1 MIDFQIDFP
10 ANLLSA
16 VQALSNLRPGL
27 KKHAQERL
35 VLSRALRQYR
45 TPSNHHLRRA
55 LRLSWIRAATTVVE
69 HRLEWAGRNPSSE
82 PALRVVAFQSRFDIA
97 SKKVLNVA
105 CNQDSGEDI
114 GASPIDASLDE
125 LLEYLPHHLMGQKLK
140 NGVANFGTTLSELTG
155 WKIDE
160 LPEIILEDGREGIA
174 LDGGEHRNFGQ
185 LLFDEFARVI
195 QDPTYYPE
203 AGTSFHAVQQGA
215 LKKLMASLKE
225 EVSNELPDKVAAR
238 VVQEVLARL
247 ENDLLARF
255 MENSGGTIS
264 KKDGIFGP
272 HQDQLGQKNL
282 ATADWHTPA
291 QDRTVCFAG
300 YRNLR
305 GGDHVFD
312 GIADQ
317 LSRQASRLTENETI
331 VPMTWDFTLSATR
344 ETDRGGYA
352 RTDAWA
358 TLNNRIVGGVLI
370 LSKDLG
376 PAIDS
381 DSFFLDS
388 VAARDWLAPKG
399 PVADVLGRRPVELH
413 ASYQTGG
420 IPITYESRFALE
432 CLIRGK
438 PLLVVAPE
446 SLIAGSKPLLNLLKF
461 LQKQGITCITYTEA
475 EGSTAWAD
483 DFLSSLP
490 GVMSDELPNPYRGLD
505 YYQISD
511 AESFVGRDPET
522 AHAVTLLREAVEEKR
537 GLLLGVT
544 GPSGSGKSSFLRARV
559 AAQAMKELSLTAL
572 ELRPTDFRV
581 PEEAKIR
588 CLPHLCAKI
597 AALIGVE
604 APGVLVGTQA
614 IPTSGHLPRFKTWL
628 DRAIKGG
635 NLRPILICLDQF
647 EEILDDL
654 TEGVHEGEW
663 RALTDV
669 VTYLAQIHG
678 WPVVF
683 TLEDSRKDRFE
694 RMKDSLG
701 FGDSRMLELHTD
713 TAFYRKI
720 IIQPFQDARI
730 DLDSGIVQE
739 LLDEVDAQRKHATTS
754 SSSPL
759 PLLALRLYT
768 LFRELSP
775 RAPKA
780 AQRSSLVQEFSRL
793 LVTRADLHG
802 TSLALGDVIA
812 DLAETAWVVGCGGNE
827 ADDLGTFLRPL
838 VRISFDPHRPEEA
851 KLVLQ
856 SVRGRGYRNE
866 QLLQAEFRRRR
877 VLVPSEGG
885 LRLVHEAVIRRWPRA
900 RAWFEEARAE
910 LEKEATFRADALR
923 WLEEGEPL
931 FDTEAAK
938 EKEEDMGLAVRI
950 LAANLRDWSPAE
962 RPHLDAEIEVL
973 RRYAIE
979 VFRGSRTPGALVK
992 PNRPSG
998 THVHLAASYGLND
1011 HLKTFLEIDSNCVNL
1026 TSKEKN
1032 RTPLMNA
1039 AWGHL
1044 STVELLLEAGA
1055 DPQARDNDGFCSLDA
1070 AVWAGRADIVEVIL
1084 KRVNPEDWGSNR
1096 HNPLIG
1102 AAGLGRID
1110 IAEMLTTRGFRHD
1123 QPTPHNRTPLH
1134 QAAMKDN
1141 LKNFQY
1147 FLRYGN
1153 LAARWA
1159 TEAKLDERNSV
1170 QGKEEGNASWN
1181 RSNLSTGLTPLHIAA
1196 ANGCQ
1201 AIVSH
1206 ILSLEEGFALLEDP
1220 GEGETP
1226 FMLAAWHHRYHL
1238 VTQLLAVTENP
1249 NHVSTRPRVN
1259 GYNALH
1265 LALAAYHSNPE
1276 EASAHLKRTTRGTVE
1291 ALLQSPDIDVMAKT
1305 ADGKTAW
1312 QMASGLAEVQRA
1324 IAAHPRAS
1332 VEALKQFRE
1341 EEALEE
1347 LREALFDAVLNN
1359 DKAKF
1364 SATFAAIE
1372 PGVHVDIQKS
1382 VDGESEFLGNLM
1394 IDRGWI
1400 SELTEL
1406 IASGGID
1413 PWRSEAGY
1421 PGLYGDAIEKGA
1433 EEVIISIERTMPETI
1448 PGRIMRRIL
1457 LAFGNA
1463 GAQIDA
1469 RDPTIRDK
1477 VVSRISGSEL
1487 NEMLFY
1493 SARMGDAGIYER
1505 LMAKG
1510 ADPTRVDG
1518 WGRTAMNV
1526 ASEALRMEMGLLTSI
1541 GADAGLGGNSVFH
1554 PDDEGWHPLDALSSA
1569 EVLRSSGLSWDGHL
1583 VCLGRALP
1591 FYPDSSVRLI
1601 RVKNL
1606 GESSP
1611 NQFFYWLKDGEKVF
1625 RLNGSSPPIHE
1636 FNAKHTPE
1644 LSGKRAMEY
1653 LEFFCFFVRGKDGP
1667 FYLIDGRDAPY
1678 LPESCKGKI
1687 DSESICSTAFRRVY
1701 RAPQHFGITDDGKHR
1716 ISALMYYS
1724 NAMFIADF
1732 LVHPSGM
1739 VEMLADWPVA
1749 SGLPDKIDAPI

>member
-16 VQALSNLRPGL
+16 VRALSNLRPGL

-69 HRLEWAGRNPSSE
+69 HRLEWAGRNPGSE
-82 PALRVVAFQSRFDIA
+82 PALRVIAFQSRFGLA
-97 SKKVLNVA
+97 SRKVLNVA

-125 LLEYLPHHLMGQKLK
+125 LLEYLPDHLIGQKLQS
-140 NGVANFGTTLSELTG
+140 GVANFGATLSELTG

-174 LDGGEHRNFGQ
+174 LNGGEHRNFGQ

-195 QDPTYYPE
+195 QDPAYYPE
-203 AGTSFHAVQQGA
+203 AGASFHAVQQGA

-225 EVSNELPDKVAAR
+225 EISNELPEKVAAR

-247 ENDLLARF
+247 ENDLLVRF
-255 MENSGGTIS
+255 TENSGGTIS
-264 KKDGIFGP
+264 KNDGILGP
-272 HQDQLGQKNL
+272 HQDQLSQKNL

-291 QDRTVCFAG
+291 QDRTVCLAG
-300 YRNLR
+300 YRNLP

-312 GIADQ
+312 GVADQ
-317 LSRQASRLTENETI
+317 LSRQASRLTENEAI
-331 VPMTWDFTLSATR
+331 VPMTWDFTLSAMR
-344 ETDRGGYA
+344 ETDRGSYA

-358 TLNNRIVGGVLI
+358 TLNMRIVGGVLI
-370 LSKDLG
+370 LSRDLG

-381 DSFFLDS
+381 DSVFLDS
-388 VAARDWLAPKG
+388 VAARGWLAPEG
-399 PVADVLGRRPVELH
+399 PVVDVLDRRPIELR
-413 ASYQTGG
+413 ASYQAGG

-446 SLIAGSKPLLNLLKF
+446 GLIAGSKPLFNLLEF
-461 LQKQGITCITYTEA
+461 LQKQEITCISYTEA
-475 EGSTAWAD
+475 EGSTAWAE
-483 DFLSSLP
+483 DFVVNLP
-490 GVMSDELPNPYRGLD
+490 GVISDELPNPYRALD

-559 AAQAMKELSLTAL
+559 AAQAMKELSLTVL

-597 AALIGVE
+597 ADLTGIE
-604 APGVLVGTQA
+604 PPGALVGEQA
-614 IPTSGHLPRFKTWL
+614 IPTSGHLPRFKAWL

-635 NLRPILICLDQF
+635 NLRPMLVCLDQF

-654 TEGVHEGEW
+654 AEGVHEGEW
-663 RALTDV
+663 RALADIAA
-669 VTYLAQIHG
+669 YLAQTHG

-694 RMKDSLG
+694 RMKGSLG

-720 IIQPFQDARI
+720 ITLPFQHAGI
-730 DLDSGIVQE
+730 DLGSEIVQE
-739 LLDEVDAQRKHATTS
+739 LLDEVDAQGKEAGTR

-768 LFRELSP
+768 LFREVSP

-780 AQRSSLVQEFSRL
+780 ARRSSLVQDFSRL
-793 LVTRADLHG
+793 LVTRADLQD

-812 DLAETAWVVGCGGNE
+812 DLAETAWVVGGGGNE
-827 ADDLGTFLRPL
+827 PDDLGTFLRPL

-910 LEKEATFRADALR
+910 LEKEAVFRADALR
-923 WLEEGEPL
+923 WAEDGAPPLHNEPP
-931 FDTEAAK
+931 DK
-938 EKEEDMGLAVRI
+938 KHIDLAVRI
-950 LAANLRDWSPAE
+950 LAANLRDWALAD
-962 RPHLDAEIEVL
+962 RPHLDANTEAL

-992 PNRPSG
+992 PNRPNR

-1011 HLKTFLEIDSNCVNL
+1011 HLKTFLEIDPDCANL
-1026 TSKEKN
+1026 VSTKDN
-1032 RTPLMNA
+1032 TTPLMHA

-1055 DPQARDNDGFCSLDA
+1055 DPEATDNDGFGSLDA
-1070 AVWAGRADIVEVIL
+1070 AVWAGRADIVQMIL
-1084 KRVNPEDWGSNR
+1084 KRVNPKNWGSNR
-1096 HNPLIG
+1096 HNPLTG
-1102 AAGLGRID
+1102 AAALARID
-1110 IAEMLTTRGFRHD
+1110 IAEMLAARGFRHD

-1134 QAAMKDN
+1134 QAALKDN

-1159 TEAKLDERNSV
+1159 TEAKRDERNSV
-1170 QGKEEGNASWN
+1170 QGKEEGDASGD
-1181 RSNLSTGLTPLHIAA
+1181 RPDLPTGLTPLHIAA

-1226 FMLAAWHHRYHL
+1226 FMLAAWNHRYRL
-1238 VTQLLAVTENP
+1238 VAQLLAVTENP
-1249 NHVSTRPRVN
+1249 NRMSTRPVVN

-1265 LALAAYHSNPE
+1265 LALAAYHSNPG

-1291 ALLQSPDIDVMAKT
+1291 ALLQSPDMDVMAET
-1305 ADGKTAW
+1305 RAGKTAW
-1312 QMASGLAEVQRA
+1312 QMASGLPEVQRA

-1341 EEALEE
+1341 EEALKE
-1347 LREALFDAVLNN
+1347 LQETLFHSVLNN

-1364 SATFAAIE
+1364 SATFAAIG
-1372 PGVHVDIQKS
+1372 PGVHVDVQKP
-1382 VDGESEFLGNLM
+1382 VDGENKFLGNLM

-1406 IASGGID
+1406 IARGGID
-1413 PWRSEAGY
+1413 PWRNEARY
-1421 PGLYGDAIEKGA
+1421 PGLYGDALESGA
-1433 EEVIISIERTMPETI
+1433 EEVISSIEGTMPETI
-1448 PGRIMRRIL
+1448 PGRIVRHIL
-1457 LAFGNA
+1457 LALGN
-1463 GAQIDA
+1463 GGPQVEA
-1469 RDPTIRDK
+1469 RDRTIRDK
-1477 VVSRISGSEL
+1477 VVSRIPGNEL

-1493 SARMGDAGIYER
+1493 SARMGDAEIYEGLVAR
-1505 LMAKG
+1505 G
-1510 ADPTRVDG
+1510 ADPKQTDG
-1518 WGRTAMNV
+1518 WGRTPMNV
-1526 ASEALRMEMGLLTSI
+1526 ASEALRAEMGLLMPT
-1541 GADAGLGGNSVFH
+1541 GADAGLDGDSVFH
-1554 PDDEGWHPLDALSSA
+1554 PGDEGWHPLDDLNSA
-1569 EVLRSSGLSWDGHL
+1569 EVLRSSGLSWDGQAA
-1583 VCLGRALP
+1583 CSWRTLP
-1591 FYPDSSVRLI
+1591 FYPNPGVRLI

-1606 GESSP
+1606 GEASP

-1625 RLNGSSPPIHE
+1625 RLDGTSPPIHE
-1636 FNAKHTPE
+1636 CNARHIPE

-1653 LEFFCFFVRGKDGP
+1653 LEFFCFFVRGEDGP
-1667 FYLIDGRDAPY
+1667 FYLIGGHDAPY
-1678 LPESCKGKI
+1678 LPESCKGRSG
-1687 DSESICSTAFRRVY
+1687 SESACSTAFRGVY
-1701 RAPQHFGITDDGKHR
+1701 QAPQHFGMTDDGKHR
-1716 ISALMYYS
+1716 ISALVYYS
-1724 NAMFIADF
+1724 NLMFVADF
-1732 LVHPSGM
+1732 LVYPSGM
-1739 VEMLADWPVA
+1739 VEMSADWPVI